1 MSKMKSRALP
11 IIMIAFLLLSPVSA
25 CTVSSLVLTVYP
37 DGYVKVEYEILPN
50 DYSSQIELP
59 LIGKHYENIIVED
72 ENGNPLDFRLE
83 NGILFIYP
91 GDAEFVTVSYYT
103 PDLTS
108 KEGIVWTVNVSSG
121 VPFEVVL
128 PEGTVVVDL
137 SDVPLEINGT
147 SITMPPGNQSISYV
161 LEESHFYEEG
171 STNKDNSSG
180 SVPVKALLAT
190 VVVLAGGTAA
200 GYWFK
205 ARGRKMDV
213 EALLE
218 SDELRDEEKQA
229 IRYLLEHGGR
239 ASQAEIRDALG
250 LPKTTAWRMFRRL
263 EERGLIKIIRGR
275 KENWVELRR

>member
-11 IIMIAFLLLSPVSA
+11 IIMIALLLLPQVSA
-25 CTVSSLVLTVYP
+25 YTISSLVLAVYP
-37 DGYVKVEYEILPN
+37 DGYVKVEYEILPE
-50 DYSSQIELP
+50 DYSSQIELS
-59 LIGKHYENIIVED
+59 LIGEHYENVIVKD
-72 ENGNPLDFRLE
+72 EEGNPLDFRLE
-83 NGILFIYP
+83 NGTLFIYP
-91 GDAEFVTVSYYT
+91 GDAELVMVSYYT

-161 LEESHFYEEG
+161 LGESWPHED
-171 STNKDNSSG
+171 TTDKDTSG
-180 SVPVKALLAT
+180 GVTPVNTLLAIAA
-190 VVVLAGGTAA
+190 VLAGGAVA

-205 ARGRKMDV
+205 VRGRKIDV

-263 EERGLIKIIRGR
+263 EEKGLIKIIRGR

>member
-1 MSKMKSRALP
+1 MAKMKSRALP
-11 IIMIAFLLLSPVSA
+11 IIMIALLLLPQVSA
-25 CTVSSLVLTVYP
+25 YTISSLVLAVYP
-37 DGYVKVEYEILPN
+37 DGYVKTEYEILPE

-59 LIGKHYENIIVED
+59 LIGGHYENVIVED

-83 NGILFIYP
+83 NGTLFIYP
-91 GDAEFVTVSYYT
+91 GDAEIVTVSYYT
-103 PDLTS
+103 PDITS

-161 LEESHFYEEG
+161 LGESRSYEGTTDED
-171 STNKDNSSG
+171 TSG
-180 SVPVKALLAT
+180 SGIPVKALLAT
-190 VVVLAGGTAA
+190 VAVLAGGAVA

-205 ARGRKMDV
+205 IRGRKIDV

-239 ASQAEIRDALG
+239 ASQAKIRDALG

-263 EERGLIKIIRGR
+263 EEKGFIKIIRGR